1 MKFSATAAASV
12 ILALSNGNGASHA
25 FVMPSSPL
33 ISSRTTSARLSA
45 STTDD
50 PYSSVLDA
58 ISSAADAASTA
69 ATTSAQ
75 LASSLSHSNSDIHNT
90 IASTILMTPEAI
102 SAAQTKL
109 SILEANLAT
118 SSDPAVMSRAIMDA
132 LDASIHAAEHAVSST
147 SVLTSNL
154 ANFDAVLSNSM
165 AVSQFHLMTPEAAEV
180 AQAKLAL
187 LIHNLSG
194 ASVEDTFITNVLA
207 DLDRKLDAMSA
218 VAGMGSNG
226 VSAGTVVMYGT
237 LAFVL
242 AYSQRRAGVQGYKK
256 ELRMMLEGGEFDID
270 VLAKEVGLL
279 TEEATAITA
288 NNIEVQ
294 LEDPGI
300 VMAAITNE
308 EPVVMPMPMNK
319 REEEAQEVEVILTMS
334 IAALTEK
341 KSNVAAT
348 TPVATPKP
356 PVEDIPMKTLMEAA
370 ASDEV
375 VKAAVKPSV
384 EPENAVVVE
393 FSKKEKVKV
402 KVVQKKKKKVV
413 VAPPPRPAASPLAR
427 LLAEELG
434 LDLRNLGKGSGK
446 NEKIL
451 IDDVRQFQARMEKAK
466 NSMANNMAGV
476 YFATAVSTA

>member
-1 MKFSATAAASV
+1 
-12 ILALSNGNGASHA
+12 
-25 FVMPSSPL
+25 
-33 ISSRTTSARLSA
+33 
-45 STTDD
+45 
-50 PYSSVLDA
+50 
-58 ISSAADAASTA
+58 
-69 ATTSAQ
+69 
-75 LASSLSHSNSDIHNT
+75 
-90 IASTILMTPEAI
+90 MTPEAI

-109 SILEANLAT
+109 SILEANFAT

-154 ANFDAVLSNSM
+154 ANFDAVLSNSI
-165 AVSQFHLMTPEAAEV
+165 AVSQFHLLTPEAAEV

-194 ASVEDTFITNVLA
+194 ASVEDAFLTNVLA

-218 VAGMGSNG
+218 AAGMGSNG

-256 ELRMMLEGGEFDID
+256 ELRRMLEGGEFDID
-270 VLAKEVGLL
+270 VLAKDVGLL

-288 NNIEVQ
+288 TNIEVQ
-294 LEDPGI
+294 LEDPAI
-300 VMAAITNE
+300 VMAAIVNE
-308 EPVVMPMPMNK
+308 EPVAMPMNK
-319 REEEAQEVEVILTMS
+319 REEEAQQVEAILTMP
-334 IAALTEK
+334 ATALPETQ
-341 KSNVAAT
+341 SNVAAT
-348 TPVATPKP
+348 SPVVTPKP
-356 PVEDIPMKTLMEAA
+356 PVEDIPMKTLMKAA
-370 ASDEV
+370 ASEEV
-375 VKAAVKPSV
+375 VKATVKPSV
-384 EPENAVVVE
+384 EPANSVVVE
-393 FSKKEKVKV
+393 FSNKKKEVKV
-402 KVVQKKKKKVV
+402 KVAQKKKKKV

-434 LDLRNLGKGSGK
+434 LDLHNLGKGSGK

-451 IDDVRQFQARMEKAK
+451 IDDVRQFQARMEEAK

-476 YFATAVSTA
+476 YFAAVSTA